1 VTAYLIPAAFI
12 ESAEFPLWL
21 LAFPALLG
29 LACGSFLNV
38 CIVRMPKGQSVVR
51 PGSQCPQCNTPVR
64 AWQNIPILS
73 WLLLRGRCRACR
85 RPISIMYPLVE
96 LAVCL
101 WFLFCAVQFGVGYF
115 GTGADAAMAAISYAL
130 LGWLMIGLMLMDAR
144 DGLLPDAFTLGG
156 GLMGVLL
163 LAAGTVSLPADA
175 GTVYATTPEKI
186 VLHRLG
192 WIILVTASLLLMRWI
207 YRLVRRREGM
217 GLGDVKMTAML
228 TAFLGLRL
236 TALAFL
242 AACIVGTMYAAYVA
256 MRGKSFSSN
265 AAWANRRNAVPFGS
279 FLAIGGLVAMVV
291 GNQILAWYMQ
301 FLR

>member
-1 VTAYLIPAAFI
+1 
-12 ESAEFPLWL
+12 
-21 LAFPALLG
+21 
-29 LACGSFLNV
+29 
-38 CIVRMPKGQSVVR
+38 
-51 PGSQCPQCNTPVR
+51 
-64 AWQNIPILS
+64 
-73 WLLLRGRCRACR
+73 
-85 RPISIMYPLVE
+85 
-96 LAVCL
+96 
-101 WFLFCAVQFGVGYF
+101 
-115 GTGADAAMAAISYAL
+115 
-130 LGWLMIGLMLMDAR
+130 MLMDAR

-192 WIILVTASLLLMRWI
+192 WIILVTASLLLLRWI

-228 TAFLGLRL
+228 TAFLGIRL